1 MYRNVR
7 CNVWNVKCNSNICDC
22 NVWFKFEVPH
32 PPVGTGWG
40 HHHYFA
46 AQPSG
51 HHRVCPSRPWGASPN
66 ISIPTLGTSPNIF
79 STKVISPPR
88 PHRGVAHL
96 EFERHIITCVKHNM
110 QLDQPKVMAQLWRLT
125 LASTDHYSK
134 VERLFSNFKGV
145 PLTHW
150 GLECRARLVLGQ
162 GLIAVTRSKWTNRSG
177 NIEVFLI

>member
-1 MYRNVR
+1 MCASNSR
-7 CNVWNVKCNSNICDC
+7 CPI
-22 NVWFKFEVPH
+22 PL
-32 PPVGTGWG
+32 WG
-40 HHHYFA
+40 RGGDITITLQPNPRDITEYPNEHH
-46 AQPSG
+46 QM
-51 HHRVCPSRPWGASPN
+51 CPSPPWGRHL
-66 ISIPTLGTSPNIF
+66 IFF

-88 PHRGVAHL
+88 PHRGVGHL
-96 EFERHIITCVKHNM
+96 QFETHITTCVKHNM
-110 QLDQPKVMAQLWRLT
+110 QLDQPKVIAQLWRLT